1 MEAACIVSGMGV
13 ESSIP
18 TGEPMPLLRV
28 RHLSKRY
35 IQGGWFSRKKFPV
48 TALDDIS
55 LDVHSRSTVAL
66 VGESGSGK
74 STLARCLARLAEP
87 DSGEIWF
94 REKNLLAL
102 SSAELFTAR
111 RQIQLIF
118 QNSAAA
124 LNPRLSAA
132 EVIAEPLR
140 IQERA
145 GKRERRR
152 QALAMMERVG
162 LRPDWADRSP
172 VAFSGGQRQRLA
184 IARALVL
191 KPVLLILDEAL
202 SGLDLSIQA
211 QIANL
216 LVNLQAAFSLMYLY
230 ISHDLR
236 LAGYLADEIAVMQRG
251 KIVESGNVVEV
262 FSDPKHPYTQVLI
275 ASMPRSEAHL

>member
-1 MEAACIVSGMGV
+1 
-13 ESSIP
+13 
-18 TGEPMPLLRV
+18 MPLLRV

-35 IQGGWFSRKKFPV
+35 IQGGWFSLRKFPV
-48 TALDDIS
+48 TALDDVS
-55 LDVHSRSTVAL
+55 LNVHSRSTLAL

-74 STLARCLARLAEP
+74 STLARCLARLLEP

-94 REKNLLAL
+94 REKNLLTL
-102 SSAELFTAR
+102 SSAELFAAR

-124 LNPRLSAA
+124 LNPRFSAA
-132 EVIAEPLR
+132 EIVAEPLR

-145 GKRERRR
+145 GKRERRS

-162 LRPDWADRSP
+162 LPPEWADRSP
-172 VAFSGGQRQRLA
+172 VEFSGGQRQRLA

-191 KPVLLILDEAL
+191 NPALLILDEAL
-202 SGLDLSIQA
+202 AGLDLSIQA

-216 LVNLQAAFSLMYLY
+216 LVHLQASFSLTYLY

-251 KIVESGNVVEV
+251 KIVESGTVVDV
-262 FSDPKHPYTQVLI
+262 FSGPKHPHTQILI
-275 ASMPRSEAHL
+275 ASIPGSEAQL